1 MNNNFKKNRDKIK
14 DMKPGYSKHA
24 EDLSSNNDGSETL
37 FALGA
42 NDSPLDINSDFEVQQ
57 KIEEKKSLVH
67 SEELTMDNFNLDD
80 NNESQVMENPEE
92 SESEDVFTASDVEKL
107 VDEYEIRIEELEN
120 KLQNEKNQREED
132 SKKFNE
138 QIDALKAS
146 LQDKENELKEYQE
159 SIHNAESE
167 STQEYDELKT
177 RIGSLEQTLSNKN
190 EELEQALEAQSLA
203 QQEIERLNNQN
214 QQSSMEVGIVENLK
228 TQLNER
234 NEKIERLEKTN
245 ESLNEDILKLNQ
257 DLKEFE
263 SDDEIEEEIDDEND
277 PFLFTYNGHDWHR
290 KEMLEMMKRRGPK
303 TKEEHK
309 IIDKY
314 HEFNALAGNIDIEST
329 PDRVLDFVMRKTVE
343 NLAGNYKS
351 NTFVQSYSDK
361 IFQDYAKDEVDET
374 NPLFKA
380 LIKEVYENDY
390 EDEYLGSDMTKVV
403 MGYVGRLDR

>member
-1 MNNNFKKNRDKIK
+1 MNNNFRKNRDKIK

-37 FALGA
+37 DALGA
-42 NDSPLDINSDFEVQQ
+42 NDSPLDINTDFEVQQ
-57 KIEEKKSLVH
+57 KIEEKKSSVH

-80 NNESQVMENPEE
+80 SESQIVENPED
-92 SESEDVFTASDVEKL
+92 SESEDLFTASDVEKL
-107 VDEYEIRIEELEN
+107 VDEYETRIEDLEN

-138 QIDALKAS
+138 QIDVLKTS
-146 LQDKENELKEYQE
+146 LEDKDNELKEYQE
-159 SIHNAESE
+159 SIHNSESE

-177 RIGSLEQTLSNKN
+177 RIGSLEQTLSKKN
-190 EELEQALEAQSLA
+190 EELEKALEDESLA
-203 QQEIERLNNQN
+203 QQEIDRLNNQS
-214 QQSSMEVGIVENLK
+214 QQTSMEVGIVENLK
-228 TQLNER
+228 AQLNER
-234 NEKIERLEKTN
+234 NEKIEHLEKSN
-245 ESLNEDILKLNQ
+245 ESLNEDIIKLNQ

-263 SDDEIEEEIDDEND
+263 SDDTEEEVDDEND
-277 PFLFTYNGHDWHR
+277 PFLFTYNGHDWYR

-351 NTFVQSYSDK
+351 DTFVQSYSDK

-390 EDEYLGSDMTKVV
+390 EDDYLGSDMTKVV